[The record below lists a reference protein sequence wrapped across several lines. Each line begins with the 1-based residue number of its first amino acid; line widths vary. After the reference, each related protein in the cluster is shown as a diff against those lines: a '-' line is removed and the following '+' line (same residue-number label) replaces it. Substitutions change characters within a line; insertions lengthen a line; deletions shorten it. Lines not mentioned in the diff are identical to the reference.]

1 MCAAAPVKNS
11 GSVGEKSSVRPT
23 STRMPLQ
30 QQFRAPLSVFSE
42 DCVVVGCGRKT
53 AVLAVF
59 SETRIIG
66 NFLLL
71 GSRYL

>member
-1 MCAAAPVKNS
+1 MCAAEPGKNS
-11 GSVGEKSSVRPT
+11 GPSGEKSSGRPT

-30 QQFRAPLSVFSE
+30 QQFRAPSAAFGE
-42 DCVVVGCGRKT
+42 DCAVGCGHKKT
-53 AVLAVF
+53 VLAVF